1 MAKLEKLIIEHF
13 SFIIFSFAFSW
24 LGLVAYGLLNQ

>member
-1 MAKLEKLIIEHF
+1 MAKLEKIIIEKF
-13 SFIIFSFAFSW
+13 TFIIFAFAMSW

>member
-1 MAKLEKLIIEHF
+1 MAKLEKIIIEKF
-13 SFIIFSFAFSW
+13 SFIIFMFAIFW